1 MKQTAVE
8 WLIDELHRRL
18 SIIKSEPNGDVRET
32 MIDNFLIDFEQAKQ
46 MEKQQI
52 IDAYIEGDST
62 GFEAMGE
69 YKSLL
74 IKDAEKYYNETYTNE
89 K

>member
-1 MKQTAVE
+1 MSKQTAVE

-46 MEKQQI
+46 KEKEQMLEVSK
-52 IDAYIEGDST
+52 AACFST
-62 GFEAMGE
+62 GEFEQ
-69 YKSLL
+69 
-74 IKDAEKYYNETYTNE
+74 YYNKTYTNE